1 MTTQRLVNRK
11 QRRKFRASLKKQCEV
26 HGVTFSGHCPA
37 CSLEGYMQY
46 LWEEISGLNDLVFKN
61 PNRVAKGA
69 R

>member
-1 MTTQRLVNRK
+1 MTTQRLINRK

-37 CSLEGYMQY
+37 CSLDPYMQY
-46 LWEEISGLNDLVFKN
+46 LWEELSGAQESISKN

>member
-1 MTTQRLVNRK
+1 MTAQRLVNRK
-11 QRRKFRASLKKQCEV
+11 QRRKFRASLRKHCEK
-26 HGVTFSGHCPA
+26 HGVIFSGLCPA

-46 LWEEISGLNDLVFKN
+46 LWEELSGAQESISKN